1 VIWLA
6 PTIGFL
12 PRPSAESFY
21 LLLMWNVGSRHD
33 PEGKEGLFHFLE
45 HTLFKGTRR
54 HRSRELF
61 AAIERYG
68 GELNAFTTKDKMAIE
83 MRVPPFAA
91 EVGLR
96 LLTELANEATFPD
109 PEVEKE
115 REVILEELAMY
126 EDIPEESLLDHFE
139 EQVFAEGS
147 LRHPILGYAAS
158 VRAIQVQDLRA
169 AYARLADTP
178 WVLLLTGP
186 GSGKQVEKLL
196 VRQGWLA
203 RPGGGYTW
211 PTRPERL
218 ALPSSQTFKRPIQ
231 QTHLVVGGVGPSPH
245 RWEESLPLYL
255 LMHHLGEGQ
264 MTSRLNLLL
273 RELYGWAYTVYGFV
287 HTYPER
293 TVWGFYAGLSP
304 EVTEKAR
311 RIIHRELDKV
321 LLQAP
326 SSAQLARLK
335 RAYLG
340 RQKLAW
346 ENPTYR
352 LGVEARYLLDT
363 GQPLASQAW
372 EEALWAVESSH
383 LQAAAQAAFSLRHER
398 AYVPSEGA

>member
-1 VIWLA
+1 MIWLGPA
-6 PTIGFL
+6 VGFL
-12 PRPSAESFY
+12 PRPSADSLY
-21 LLLMWNVGSRHD
+21 LLLMWDVGSRHD
-33 PEGKEGLFHFLE
+33 PQGKEGLFHFLE

-91 EVGLR
+91 DVGLR
-96 LLTELANEATFPD
+96 LLAELADEATFPET
-109 PEVEKE
+109 EVEKE

-139 EQVFAEGS
+139 EQVFVEGG
-147 LRHPILGYAAS
+147 LRHPILGYRVS
-158 VRAIQVQDLRA
+158 VQAIQGQDLRT
-169 AYARLADTP
+169 AYTRLGDTP
-178 WVLLLTGP
+178 WVLLMTGP
-186 GSGKQVEKLL
+186 LAGTQVEKLL
-196 VRQGWLA
+196 VRRGWLT
-203 RPGGGYTW
+203 RPAGGQSW
-211 PTRPERL
+211 PARPERS
-218 ALPSSQTFKRPIQ
+218 ALPSSETFHRPIQ
-231 QTHLVVGGVGPSPH
+231 QSHLVVGGAGPSPY
-245 RWEESLPLYL
+245 RWEESLPFYL
-255 LMHHLGEGQ
+255 LMHHLGGGQ

-311 RIIHRELDKV
+311 QILHRELDK
-321 LLQAP
+321 LLEQVP

-340 RQKLAW
+340 RQMLAW
-346 ENPTYR
+346 ENPAYR
-352 LGVEARYLLDT
+352 LTAQARYLLDT
-363 GQPLASQAW
+363 GQPFSPQAW
-372 EEALWAVESSH
+372 EAALSAVERES
-383 LQAAAQAAFSLRHER
+383 LQLAAQKAFSLRYER
-398 AYVPSEGA
+398 AYVPSREA